1 MRGIAVWMLLGA
13 LMLLHAAVGEITLAV
28 GEVRIV
34 RDTQTFSASTGMAL
48 LEKDVLSTGES
59 AQVQMRFK
67 DDTIVSLGKNAS
79 FSIDAYLNDAVAPQA
94 KFGIAQGTFGVITG
108 KIGKVAPQNFSIQTR
123 TATIGIRGTHIR
135 GRTGSGGDMIAC
147 LRGKIRVTSLGTGAS
162 EDVPAGSFTR
172 VPPGQDPTSPEG
184 ITPQSMDEMGDSVA
198 DDGADGD
205 REGAPLGEQSP
216 PPPPPL
222 SSPPPLAQDTLDRQ
236 KEQEVLEKLLGGSAC
251 GAGFVGTS
259 PNCQPISTTYAQP
272 AYWTAPLAAHA
283 PAPVNPVTLL
293 GFATSQSGVM
303 LKHDGTFELNM
314 LGFEVDDDSRIDID
328 SGIVWLEKAE
338 DQQTMSYF
346 SLNRFSIL
354 GVDGHDMWLQSE
366 NTQTNE
372 YVSWGYWQIDAHMN
386 PRPVLNFWVA
396 GVNPTDAA
404 TYIDTKIAGTP
415 VSYVYEGKSIGYV
428 YNNVTDAYTGI
439 DAVTNNTVLLAFDF
453 GGGNSSLQGQSYIQ
467 FQTNGST
474 PEVWRFDGLT
484 LDDVTGGVFTATG
497 EIKINNAVVD
507 DGISSISGKF
517 YGTDAQ
523 ALGGTFQAPA
533 GDKTAIGVFKAVR

>member
-259 PNCQPISTTYAQP
+259 PNCQPISMAYAQP

-314 LGFEVDDDSRIDID
+314 LGFVVDDDSRIDID